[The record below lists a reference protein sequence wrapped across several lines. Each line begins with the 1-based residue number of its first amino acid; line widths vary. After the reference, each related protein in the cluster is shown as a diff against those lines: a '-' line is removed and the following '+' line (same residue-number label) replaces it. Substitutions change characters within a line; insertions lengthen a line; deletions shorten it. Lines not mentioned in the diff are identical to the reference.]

1 MSSWFDAMTVRTKL
15 LTLIFMAL
23 VGLLV
28 VSAVALFAQRETML
42 LDRKE
47 RIHNL
52 VETARNIVERYED
65 LAQKGALSEQD
76 AKERARAALGAMRFD
91 KDNYLFALDGDI
103 NKGELNFLVHPREKL
118 VGTSLLKLKDSK
130 GVNLGELFIGGLK
143 SNNGKAMAQYVWK
156 KNDTVGDVI
165 KISYME
171 TSARWQWR
179 VGTGIYIDDVDA
191 IFMQNLR
198 LIGLVCVVGIA
209 IMLLFSL
216 SMMRNLLKQLGG
228 EPKYVLEVVGKIAN
242 GNLTVP
248 IQGAERY
255 PNSVLA

>member
-1 MSSWFDAMTVRTKL
+1 
-15 LTLIFMAL
+15 MAL

-103 NKGELNFLVHPREKL
+103 DKGELNFLVHPRDKL

-130 GVNLGELFIGGLK
+130 GVNLGELFIEGMK
-143 SNNGKAMAQYVWK
+143 SIDK
-156 KNDTVGDVI
+156 K
-165 KISYME
+165 
-171 TSARWQWR
+171 
-179 VGTGIYIDDVDA
+179 
-191 IFMQNLR
+191 
-198 LIGLVCVVGIA
+198 
-209 IMLLFSL
+209 
-216 SMMRNLLKQLGG
+216 
-228 EPKYVLEVVGKIAN
+228 
-242 GNLTVP
+242 
-248 IQGAERY
+248 
-255 PNSVLA
+255 

>member
-91 KDNYLFALDGDI
+91 KDNY
-103 NKGELNFLVHPREKL
+103 
-118 VGTSLLKLKDSK
+118 
-130 GVNLGELFIGGLK
+130 
-143 SNNGKAMAQYVWK
+143 
-156 KNDTVGDVI
+156 
-165 KISYME
+165 
-171 TSARWQWR
+171 
-179 VGTGIYIDDVDA
+179 
-191 IFMQNLR
+191 
-198 LIGLVCVVGIA
+198 
-209 IMLLFSL
+209 
-216 SMMRNLLKQLGG
+216 
-228 EPKYVLEVVGKIAN
+228 
-242 GNLTVP
+242 
-248 IQGAERY
+248 
-255 PNSVLA
+255 